1 MVYTRNYGQNDPFSN
16 GGLNGVSVADL
27 DRFLPALARQITHAV
42 ETTFCRI
49 SLLDQNRENLT
60 IQAAYPIRE
69 LAWDPSIGR
78 RYSLAAL
85 SKHRMAVQTRQP
97 ILIRNHGSDSA
108 TSSIEWEGAL
118 SPETQSAALIPMA
131 GVEDT
136 WALISL
142 GEMRSWDRSPLSP
155 RKVELC
161 QTLADLATMALE
173 NARLYEGSNRQLKEL
188 AALYREK
195 ARLFEQ
201 ARRMSITDHLT
212 GLRNRRYLDKALTRE
227 LALAERYDG
236 SFSLIMLDID
246 DFKRCNDLHGHLAGD
261 GVLQELARILESHVR
276 QVDVVV
282 RYGGEEFI
290 ILLPQ
295 TDRKGALEMG
305 ERIRRAVRE
314 HSFADGKE
322 GNDIRVTI
330 SLGIAAHPQDAS
342 EASELIARADEA
354 LYAAKFA
361 GKDRGCVYSNTSSNL
376 RD

>member
-1 MVYTRNYGQNDPFSN
+1 MVYTRNYEQNDPFPN
-16 GGLNGVSVADL
+16 GGLNGASVADL
-27 DRFLPALARQITHAV
+27 DRFLPALARQITRSV

-49 SLLDQNRENLT
+49 SLLDQNQENLT

-69 LAWDPSIGR
+69 LAWDPSIGQ

-85 SKHRMAVQTRQP
+85 PQHRMAVQTRQP
-97 ILIRNHGSDSA
+97 ILIGKHASDSA
-108 TSSIEWEGAL
+108 TSSMEWEGTL

-131 GVEDT
+131 GADDT

-155 RKVELC
+155 RKLELC

-173 NARLYEGSNRQLKEL
+173 NARLNEESNRQLKEL

-227 LALAERYDG
+227 IALAERYDG

-261 GVLQELARILESHVR
+261 CVLQQLARILESHVR

-305 ERIRRAVRE
+305 ERIRRAVRA
-314 HSFADGKE
+314 HSFADEKE
-322 GNDIRVTI
+322 SSDIRVTI
-330 SLGIAAHPQDAS
+330 SLGIATYPQDAS
-342 EASELIARADEA
+342 GASELIVRCDEA
-354 LYAAKFA
+354 LYAAKRT
-361 GKDRGCVYSNTSSNL
+361 GKDRGCAYVKSP
-376 RD
+376 